1 MIKDLTKKE
10 YNKLNRIQVKA
21 YLCVNRMKEWNPESK
36 MLSNYRRQFYNLAE
50 QLGVLGNDGE
60 TLRYTC
66 NELNYNFSYGYNF
79 GDVLA

>member
-10 YNKLNRIQVKA
+10 YNKLNKIEIKA
-21 YLCVNRMKEWNPESK
+21 YLCVNSMKVWNPECI
-36 MLSNYRRQFYNLAE
+36 MFSNYRRQFYNLAE

-66 NELNYNFSYGYNF
+66 NELNYNFSHGYNF